1 MNFLTRLYNLWRG
14 FLSIFVGRLEEKH
27 PEIAYENAIK
37 GMTEKYSKL
46 KSAAAG
52 LIKNRAKLEARI
64 QKAEKDLAEV
74 AEQIEVALDQG
85 DDEIA
90 LVLIEKQDETKAALA
105 EAKAELE
112 QAARDAERAKESLRG
127 IKSEIDKLKRERDKV
142 IAKIKDAEA
151 RKHIQEQLDGL
162 SVDEDVQALENVR
175 EYAERISAEVQIG
188 DELKEESLESKL
200 DAIKEQTA
208 SARARARLDELKKAR
223 AGTATETAPEE
234 AEAETPKT
242 L

>member
-105 EAKAELE
+105 EAKAEL
-112 QAARDAERAKESLRG
+112 RPRLRP
-127 IKSEIDKLKRERDKV
+127 RPR
-142 IAKIKDAEA
+142 
-151 RKHIQEQLDGL
+151 
-162 SVDEDVQALENVR
+162 VR
-175 EYAERISAEVQIG
+175 PRPMLRPGQG
-188 DELKEESLESKL
+188 PGCRR
-200 DAIKEQTA
+200 Q
-208 SARARARLDELKKAR
+208 
-223 AGTATETAPEE
+223 G
-234 AEAETPKT
+234 
-242 L
+242 